1 MKINTISIIS
11 LIFFVLILSVSNT
24 VYALSDKTEGILFES
39 EQISYSADE
48 IADGMNK
55 ILATWNTDGDSS
67 SKRTTKEF
75 AERQKYIKFS
85 AENVSSGCVVTTHRN
100 VDITKYRSGKFS
112 DFLADYA
119 KESRLYID
127 VDNYSFCAVL
137 DNEGNISDKTEE
149 TFLNGSIADGYSRQ
163 FTPKHQMEALR
174 TLAVRYGLNGN
185 VYICNDK
192 YGFGSIAVVS
202 DNNDN
207 PKYAVFYAGGYYPYD
222 ADTAGFADAAKRNG
236 ASCEYKNAAECFDWL
251 YNDGNGQRVFDF
263 SFIQEVFR
271 AADGANDSDYIF
283 KPTELESS
291 CKSKVKTINNSAY
304 YFEEDGRCT
313 GLYNGWA
320 KSKKSRR
327 YYRDGTYLTGKWRIK
342 GKEYRFDDNGY
353 IMI

>member
-1 MKINTISIIS
+1 MKKCIVSFISAILAALIINLT
-11 LIFFVLILSVSNT
+11 NT
-24 VYALSDKTEGILFES
+24 VYAADKDVASIAFES

-55 ILATWNTDGDSS
+55 ILATWNTDGDASA
-67 SKRTTKEF
+67 KRTDDEF
-75 AERQKYIKFS
+75 AQRQKYIKFT
-85 AENVSSGCVVTTHRN
+85 AENVSRGCVVTTHRN

-137 DNEGNISDKTEE
+137 DNEGNISDKTDE
-149 TFLNGSIADGYSRQ
+149 TFINGSKANGYSRQ
-163 FTPKHQMEALR
+163 FTPEYQMETIK

-202 DNNDN
+202 DNNDD

-236 ASCEYKNAAECFDWL
+236 ASCEYKNAAECFDYL
-251 YNDGNGQRVFDF
+251 YDDGKGQRVFDF

-271 AADGANDSDYIF
+271 AADGANGSDYIF

-304 YFEEDGRCT
+304 YFEKDGRCT

-320 KSKKSRR
+320 KSKKGRR
-327 YYRDGTYLTGKWRIK
+327 YYRNGTYLTGRWRIK